1 MQLKPWLQV
10 NSPRHIIEEGHEEG
24 FEDGQE
30 ASPYTKSVL
39 FANSVSLPSSPQT
52 LVVSTA
58 KLFPVVE
65 ALFAQKSKPANLGQ
79 IVGEI
84 QLKKNA
90 ESAEKR
96 PKFTTDFLEEEDEE
110 DKLEEISDELITA
123 QKVTLSLVQYGD
135 VIVVEVKQDELLL
148 AHGFAQQL
156 VELVKP
162 RQTLVLAPGNTIAD
176 VHVHQ
181 LVVGKSNLVPLAS
194 TPLLQSPNF
203 ISGLGAAVLT
213 RCQQA
218 QVPATALVVQ
228 NVGTQSFERYQSDTF
243 EDLTEILAGVFGLDG
258 AKALK
263 LLRADDGVAG
273 LYL

>member
-39 FANSVSLPSSPQT
+39 FANSVSAPASQT
-52 LVVSTA
+52 LLVSTA

-65 ALFAQKSKPANLGQ
+65 ALFVQKTKPSSLGK

-84 QLKKNA
+84 QLKRNA
-90 ESAEKR
+90 ESAAAR
-96 PKFTTDFLEEEDEE
+96 RKFTTEFLEEEDE
-110 DKLEEISDELITA
+110 DEEETDELITS
-123 QKVTLSLVQYGD
+123 QKVELPLVQYGD
-135 VIVVEVKQDELLL
+135 VIVAEIKQDELLL

-156 VELVKP
+156 VELLKP
-162 RQTLVLAPGNTIAD
+162 RQTLILAPGNTIAD

-181 LVVGKSNLVPLAS
+181 LAVGKSNLVPLAS

-213 RCQQA
+213 RCQSA
-218 QVPATALVVQ
+218 GVPATALVVQ

-243 EDLTEILAGVFGLDG
+243 EDLTEVLAGVFGLDG

-263 LLRADDGVAG
+263 ELRADDGVAG

>member
-39 FANSVSLPSSPQT
+39 FANSLTRPTSPQT
-52 LVVSTA
+52 LLVSTA

-65 ALFAQKSKPANLGQ
+65 ALFTQKSKPINLGE

-90 ESAEKR
+90 QSAENR
-96 PKFTTDFLEEEDEE
+96 RKFTTDFLEEEDEE
-110 DKLEEISDELITA
+110 DELEDVTKELITSH
-123 QKVTLSLVQYGD
+123 KVILSPVQYGD
-135 VIVVEVKQDELLL
+135 VVLVEIKQDELLL

-156 VELVKP
+156 VDLIKP
-162 RQTLVLAPGNTIAD
+162 CQALILAPGNTIAD

-181 LVVGKSNLVPLAS
+181 LDVGKSNLVPLAS

-213 RCQQA
+213 RCQQS

-243 EDLTEILAGVFGLDG
+243 EDLTGILAGVFGLDA

-263 LLRADDGVAG
+263 ELRADDGVAG